1 MLFAS
6 PKWTAPRWHALVA
19 EDSLLHQR
27 LAISLLTRRGIQATA
42 VNNGQQAVVAARDF
56 RFNLILMDVEMPVL
70 DGCAATRQIRDQET
84 KLGRRVPI
92 IAVTSMEDPER
103 VLRAGMDAYISKPLS
118 ASALDGVLR
127 ELLAETACC

>member
-1 MLFAS
+1 
-6 PKWTAPRWHALVA
+6 
-19 EDSLLHQR
+19 
-27 LAISLLTRRGIQATA
+27 
-42 VNNGQQAVVAARDF
+42 
-56 RFNLILMDVEMPVL
+56 MPVL